1 MDHTFLHLWKLYF
14 IPISIIIKFRL
25 KKFVAQHQKL
35 IGHKLSSEFLHSK
48 NKMCKLVTVHMYT
61 CTFVKLY
68 ACSEN
73 DVLVV
78 TFYLYLCMFSLQME
92 APTLLSVPITQT
104 TVSMYKN
111 E

>member
-1 MDHTFLHLWKLYF
+1 MDQTFLHLWKLYF
-14 IPISIIIKFRL
+14 IPISIITKFRL

-35 IGHKLSSEFLHSK
+35 IGSKLSSEFMHSK

-61 CTFVKLY
+61 CTFVKSY

-73 DVLVV
+73 NVLVV

-92 APTLLSVPITQT
+92 APTLLSVLITQMT
-104 TVSMYKN
+104 MSM
-111 E
+111 